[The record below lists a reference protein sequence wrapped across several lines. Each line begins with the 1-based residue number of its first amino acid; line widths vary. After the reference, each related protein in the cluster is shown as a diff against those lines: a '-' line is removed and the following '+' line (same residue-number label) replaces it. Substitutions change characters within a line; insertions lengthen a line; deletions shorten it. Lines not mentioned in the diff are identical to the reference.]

1 MQRLILILAL
11 SFAEIVMTSQFACGA
26 VPRAFDAQQQDRA
39 VHAYC
44 AEWRKTQ
51 GKLNADQMNK
61 RVLFRLEKLY
71 PAVFPECRP
80 NYRADCVSWL
90 NALVQGLRRYGQR
103 NLKSVCSNLQGD
115 RETPEP

>member
-1 MQRLILILAL
+1 MPLDGV

-44 AEWRKTQ
+44 AEWRETQ

-80 NYRADCVSWL
+80 TTERIVSAGLTPWYRAYDGRVS
-90 NALVQGLRRYGQR
+90 V
-103 NLKSVCSNLQGD
+103 
-115 RETPEP
+115 T